1 MAFNLGVI
9 LKKYWMFLNIIII
22 SIIFGI
28 IFGIIDSM
36 QHHEV
41 SIFISSLPILFVSGF
56 FAELLNKSEK
66 ITKSGLRLITLAVF
80 ELIVYAIVWSN
91 DIFHYDPL
99 MDYICSDGFSF
110 FIIYPDESRW
120 WIFSI
125 WYQKTLE
132 IGKEEKLIL
141 SI

>member
-91 DIFHYDPL
+91 DIFHYDPQWTIYVL
-99 MDYICSDGFSF
+99 MVFLFLLFIPMNLAGGF
-110 FIIYPDESRW
+110 
-120 WIFSI
+120 
-125 WYQKTLE
+125 
-132 IGKEEKLIL
+132 
-141 SI
+141 